1 MLLAID
7 IGNTNIVLGL
17 FDGERLVRSWRLST
31 RREMTADEIGLSLRM
46 LTAPLDAR
54 IDDAIIGSV
63 VPPLTR
69 PVADA
74 VAEWIGIEPLEVGPG
89 VKTGLRIRTDNP
101 QEVGADRIINS
112 VAAHRAYPGNA
123 IVIDFGTAT
132 TLDVVTEEGDY
143 LGGVIC
149 PGPALGAEALSLRA
163 ARLPRVDLQVP
174 GKVIGR
180 NSIDSIRSGLL
191 HGHAAMVDGL
201 VRRIEEELGRP
212 VQVIATGGLATILGP
227 LLARL
232 DAVEPDLTLEGLRL
246 VHGRNRAR

>member
-201 VRRIEEELGRP
+201 VRRIEDELGRP

-246 VHGRNRAR
+246 VHARNRAR

>member
-31 RREMTADEIGLSLRM
+31 RREMTADEVGLSLRM
-46 LTAPLDAR
+46 LTAPHDAR

-112 VAAHRAYPGNA
+112 VAAHRTYPGNA

-174 GKVIGR
+174 AKVIGR

-212 VQVIATGGLATILGP
+212 VQVIATGGLAAILGP
-227 LLARL
+227 LMARL

-246 VHGRNRAR
+246 VHARNRTR